1 MRLITT
7 ILFLVFGFC
16 AQAQILTLNV
26 PSMSA
31 QPGDVIDIPVLV
43 TDFNAMAGIQFSLGF
58 DPTVLQYNSGTI
70 NVPMFLG
77 NITPIGTNA
86 LAISWST
93 DNGLL
98 GTTLPNGA
106 TFFTLNFT
114 VVGPLGTQS
123 PLTIQAIP
131 VSIEVTDITGQN
143 AGTVGNI
150 AVNIN
155 NGNVVVGGVQ
165 GIPTMSEWGLI
176 ILTLLI
182 LTTGLIYT
190 LEEKVVIAGNQVSVQ
205 SVYQNIPFE
214 QKTFIKGLKIG
225 GMFLLG
231 IGLLYWIFGDEFTTV
246 DLFGFLAIL
255 PIFSYMIHLIL
266 YKQTDA

>member
-16 AQAQILTLNV
+16 AQAQTLTLNV

-70 NVPMFLG
+70 NIPMFLG

-98 GTTLPNGA
+98 GTTVPNGS

-123 PLTIQAIP
+123 PLTVQAIP
-131 VSIEVTDITGQN
+131 VSIEVTDIAGQN

-150 AVNIN
+150 MVNIN

-176 ILTLLI
+176 ILCMLM
-182 LTTGLIYT
+182 LTIGLIYT
-190 LEEKVVIAGNQVSVQ
+190 LEGKVVFAGTQVSVQ
-205 SVYQNIPFE
+205 SAYQNFPFE
-214 QKTFIKGLKIG
+214 QKTFTKGLKIG
-225 GMFLLG
+225 GAVLLG
-231 IGLLYWIFGDEFTTV
+231 MGLLYWVIGDEFTAV
-246 DLFGFLAIL
+246 DLIGFLIIF
-255 PIFSYMIHLIL
+255 PIFSYMIHLFL
-266 YKQTDA
+266 NKQT